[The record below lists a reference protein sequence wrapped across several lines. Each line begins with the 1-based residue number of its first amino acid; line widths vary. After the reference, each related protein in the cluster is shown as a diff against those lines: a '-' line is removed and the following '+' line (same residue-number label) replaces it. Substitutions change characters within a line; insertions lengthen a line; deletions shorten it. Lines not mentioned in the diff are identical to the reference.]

1 VIVLAGAVGT
11 CRAFEAVRRRR
22 YPSAPMG
29 LPANTASPRRPRF
42 DRAAITDG
50 IPLFVPAVPF
60 GFVVGVAVVESEMPA
75 AVGWSTSL
83 TIFAGASQ
91 LATVTLAGVATVWA
105 VVVAAL
111 VINSRHVMY
120 SAALAP
126 TFRNQPRWFRW
137 TAPFFLIDQVF
148 ALVALR
154 SDQPPPDFRRYY
166 LSLAIFFYLAWI
178 AAVTLGMAVGPVVPS
193 SWRLDVAP
201 AIMFTGMVVLT
212 LDRAP
217 AVIAASVA
225 AGVGLGAATLPDRLG
240 IIVGASAGVL
250 AGAIAEERR
259 ERRAETAA
267 DPAADPGA
275 GPTGEVSA

>member
-1 VIVLAGAVGT
+1 MDHAATATPQGRAG
-11 CRAFEAVRRRR
+11 
-22 YPSAPMG
+22 
-29 LPANTASPRRPRF
+29 L
-42 DRAAITDG
+42 DRAAIIDG

-60 GFVVGVAVVESEMPA
+60 GFVVGVAVVESEMPTV
-75 AVGWSTSL
+75 VGWSTSL

-126 TFRNQPRWFRW
+126 TFRHQPRWFRW

-148 ALVALR
+148 ALVVQR
-154 SDQPPPDFRRYY
+154 TDQPPAVFRRYY
-166 LSLAIFFYLAWI
+166 LSLAVFFYLAWI
-178 AAVTLGMAVGPVVPS
+178 AAVTLGLAVGPVVPS

-201 AIMFTGMVVLT
+201 AIMFTGMVVLA
-212 LDRAP
+212 LDRMP
-217 AVIAASVA
+217 TVVAASVA

-250 AGAIAEERR
+250 AGAVAEERQV
-259 ERRAETAA
+259 RRAERG
-267 DPAADPGA
+267 DDHPDEV
-275 GPTGEVSA
+275 GP